1 MDMAMESNPFILL
14 KNTFYCG
21 FSSKPCLIPMNS
33 TVVSYR
39 GFAEDD
45 QMVYF
50 PHGKSMNIHHLG
62 ESIK

>member
-50 PHGKSMNIHHLG
+50 PMENP
-62 ESIK
+62 